1 MSTYNPLGLCKF
13 ITKGSY
19 TPAQTAE
26 LVNKAMGWNWSGA
39 DLLETGAKLFNLKR
53 LINVKL
59 GVSRKDDVLPYRLE
73 HEPRPTGTAAGVLPD
88 MKRILPD
95 YYRLRK
101 WDENGAPT
109 AEALMPVEAVIA

>member
-13 ITKGSY
+13 ITKGSF

-26 LVNKAMGWNWSGA
+26 LVNKAMGWNWSGD
-39 DLLETGAKLFNLKR
+39 DLLDMGARLFNLKR
-53 LINVKL
+53 AINVKL

-73 HEPRPTGTAAGVLPD
+73 FEARPTGSAAGVLPD
-88 MKRILPD
+88 MKLIIPD

-101 WDENGAPT
+101 WDDNGVPT
-109 AEALMPVEAVIA
+109 AEALMPVAAD